1 GNLFV
6 LWFSS
11 GLIALDTLDFWVG
24 TFMIFVVAGTQIICF
39 AWIFGVDAGLRE
51 AHIGAQIRI
60 PGFFRFIIKYV
71 SPTFLLVIFIGFCW
85 NNVPGYVRSVLGDP
99 ATGAPVN
106 RNAIYAW
113 IVIIATIVM
122 LMTVTAIGSRR
133 WSSGLAE
140 QESHQKDPP

>member
-1 GNLFV
+1 
-6 LWFSS
+6 
-11 GLIALDTLDFWVG
+11 
-24 TFMIFVVAGTQIICF
+24 GTQIICF